1 MRNRNKGFT
10 LVEIIISITIGS
22 VVLALM
28 GTMILTSSNFMSNT
42 TNSDMDKR
50 CVDSCMEFIRDQI
63 EYSTDV
69 RIIENKGLDNY
80 PVEGEDNWHCFY
92 IKNHILYRDDSP
104 VFDDSFYNHKQL
116 EILVKDDY
124 KNNMR
129 VDFTY
134 HLNDSDGEKA
144 YGNRDTVVFL
154 NISEKNKPDGG
165 LYVSSDVSLDANKSF
180 SEKGNY
186 AVYYKKSL
194 TTNNSSNTP
203 SVGESGTITGT
214 VADQI
219 EEIRVNNTRY
229 CYSGLTY
236 ISYGDYVY
244 YDGFWWKWIDPNSYQ
259 WTSGTHPGDNQ
270 KFQFRWKKISSDW
283 DSHSG
288 YEYGDIVFY
297 NGNYYKYVDQS
308 HNLYNNTVVFIPGE
322 RNSWDINV
330 WEKIENHISTEKN
343 LQNSPTFNEFK
354 RNQTVIKKLN
364 GLNLDTIP
372 IYDSTKNYNIGAIVK
387 EEIGETGVYQYYLKL
402 YDNLGKPGK
411 KVKNN
416 ISGLE
421 EVGWQT
427 LSIDYDLNSAYETN
441 DIVMSTING
450 GMNFFKATDKCGIIN
465 YNNYGGL
472 KPKDETNKGKI
483 CIAIPLE
490 NSYQNQNNLYYYW
503 WDYYQ

>member
-165 LYVSSDVSLDANKSF
+165 LYVSSDVSLDSSKD
-180 SEKGNY
+180 NY

-194 TTNNSSNTP
+194 KTNNSSNTP
-203 SVGESGTITGT
+203 SGDNDNVRTGT
-214 VADQI
+214 VTDRLNMINLGNRRGNFDYDKQY
-219 EEIRVNNTRY
+219 NN
-229 CYSGLTY
+229 
-236 ISYGDYVY
+236 GDYVY
-244 YDGFWWKWIDPNSYQ
+244 YEGYWWYCRGSNIKNVLP
-259 WTSGTHPGDNQ
+259 
-270 KFQFRWKKISSDW
+270 
-283 DSHSG
+283 
-288 YEYGDIVFY
+288 
-297 NGNYYKYVDQS
+297 DQ
-308 HNLYNNTVVFIPGE
+308 YNNTV
-322 RNSWDINV
+322 W
-330 WEKIENHISTEKN
+330 T
-343 LQNSPTFNEFK
+343 
-354 RNQTVIKKLN
+354 KL
-364 GLNLDTIP
+364 D
-372 IYDSTKNYNIGAIVK
+372 KNYQLDD
-387 EEIGETGVYQYYLKL
+387 YCCYYK
-402 YDNLGKPGK
+402 
-411 KVKNN
+411 
-416 ISGLE
+416 
-421 EVGWQT
+421 
-427 LSIDYDLNSAYETN
+427 N
-441 DIVMSTING
+441 DIVIYEGKYIVCNVNYVVGSKKIPDIGEN
-450 GMNFFKATDKCGIIN
+450 N
-465 YNNYGGL
+465 YNQWRIISKEEALEISGSLTNAYSFDIKCVNSKL
-472 KPKDETNKGKI
+472 PSNIDMTDTKRESIPLYDETK
-483 CIAIPLE
+483 LE
-490 NSYQNQNNLYYYW
+490 SYQVGDYVRIKDKNNDYYYVYLKVLEGNNKEPGSSMSSGW
-503 WDYYQ
+503 QLLEPDFDPKSSYVVGDYTIGSTGGGGNNNSFTRKYLKCKRDVLTTKSYEEYKQLSSSNENYSQLELRLYNAMKGYSQISDIGGYFYEEFVVEG